1 MAQHPLAG
9 RRLFGGSEKNK
20 LIPIRVLYLITELNM
35 GGAQQALFRLLS
47 GLDRNRYQPTVACL
61 YNGRGQAAQQISQL
75 GIPVIDLGMQ
85 PKWRLDAMWRLHR
98 LVREQ
103 KPVILHAWMIHA
115 NILGRIV
122 GRLNRVPVVIISRR
136 TQNLDGAGREWAN
149 RKLSGWSD
157 ATIAVS
163 ECVRQVEIA
172 QARTDPAKVI
182 TIHNGIEAEWYRQID
197 STVRDRIR
205 RELKTPNEALVIASV
220 GRLHPVK
227 GLAKLL
233 VAMKSVHA
241 RFPEVYLWLV
251 GDGELRSTLEAQ
263 ARQLGLDD
271 VVVFTGTRLDVPEI
285 LTAVDIFTLASH
297 VEGMPNAI
305 LEAMAA
311 GLPVVA
317 TQVGGVPEIVV
328 EGQTGLLVPPAD
340 DKVLAQALLTLIED
354 ASLRRRLGLA
364 GRQRVLGQF
373 DIAVTRQKTVDLYG
387 RLLQEKGIT

>member
-1 MAQHPLAG
+1 M
-9 RRLFGGSEKNK
+9 S
-20 LIPIRVLYLITELNM
+20 ISVLHLITELNM
-35 GGAQQALFRLLS
+35 GGAQQALFRLLA
-47 GLDRNRYQPTVACL
+47 GMDRQQYQPIVVCL
-61 YNGRGQAAQQISQL
+61 YNGRGEVAQQIRQL
-75 GIPVIDLGMQ
+75 DIPVIDLEMQ
-85 PKWRLDAMWRLHR
+85 PKWRLDAVWRLYR
-98 LVREQ
+98 LIQEE
-103 KPVILHAWMIHA
+103 KPVILHVWMFHA

-122 GRLNRVPVVIISRR
+122 GRLNRVPIVIISRR
-136 TQNLDGAGREWAN
+136 TQNLDGVGREWMN

-157 ATIAVS
+157 ATITVS

-182 TIHNGIEAEWYRQID
+182 TVHNGIEVDRYRQID
-197 STVRDRIR
+197 ASVRDRIR

-227 GLAKLL
+227 GFANLL
-233 VAMKSVHA
+233 TAVQSVRA
-241 RFPEVYLWLV
+241 RFPDVFLWLV
-251 GDGELRSTLEAQ
+251 GDGELRIRLEAQ

-328 EGQTGLLVPPAD
+328 DGQTGLLVPPAD
-340 DKVLAQALLTLIED
+340 NTALAQALLKLLED
-354 ASLRRRLGLA
+354 VSLRQRFGLT
-364 GRQRVLGQF
+364 GRQRVREQF
-373 DIAVTRQKTVDLYG
+373 DITVTRQKTVDLYG

>member
-1 MAQHPLAG
+1 LARRPLAG
-9 RRLFGGSEKNK
+9 RRLFSGSEKNK

-47 GLDRNRYQPTVACL
+47 GLDRNRYQPIVACL
-61 YNGRGQAAQQISQL
+61 YNGRSEVAQQINQS
-75 GIPVIDLGMQ
+75 GIRVIDLGMQ
-85 PKWRLDAMWRLHR
+85 PKWRLDAVWRLHR
-98 LVREQ
+98 LVQRE

-136 TQNLDGAGREWAN
+136 TQNLDGVGREWVN

-172 QARTDPAKVI
+172 RARTDPAKVI
-182 TIHNGIEAEWYRQID
+182 TIHNGIEAEQYRQID
-197 STVRDRIR
+197 SMVSDRIR
-205 RELKTPNEALVIASV
+205 RELHTPLEAVVIASV

-227 GLAKLL
+227 GFANLL
-233 VAMKSVHA
+233 TAMKSIHA
-241 RFPEVYLWLV
+241 RFPDVFLWLV
-251 GDGELRSTLEAQ
+251 GDGEQRTALEAQ
-263 ARQLGLDD
+263 VRQLGLEN
-271 VVVFTGTRLDVPEI
+271 VVVFAGMRRDIPEI

-297 VEGMPNAI
+297 VEGMPNAV

-328 EGQTGLLVPPAD
+328 DGQTGLLVPPAD
-340 DKVLAQALLTLIED
+340 VQALARGLLTLIED
-354 ASLRRRLGLA
+354 APLRQRFGVA
-364 GRQRVLGQF
+364 GRQRVFKRF

-387 RLLQEKGIT
+387 RLLQEKGLT

>member
-1 MAQHPLAG
+1 M
-9 RRLFGGSEKNK
+9 S
-20 LIPIRVLYLITELNM
+20 ISVLHLITELNM

-47 GLDRNRYQPTVACL
+47 GLDRQQYRPTVACL
-61 YNGRGQAAQQISQL
+61 DNGRGQAAQQISQL

-85 PKWRLDAMWRLHR
+85 PKWRLDAVWRLHR
-98 LVREQ
+98 LVREE

-136 TQNLDGAGREWAN
+136 TQNLDGLGREWAN
-149 RKLSGWSD
+149 RQLSGWSD
-157 ATIAVS
+157 ATITVS

-172 QARTDPAKVI
+172 QARIDPAKVI
-182 TIHNGIEAEWYRQID
+182 TIHNGIDANQYQHIEM
-197 STVRDRIR
+197 TVRDRIR

-227 GLAKLL
+227 GFANLL
-233 VAMKSVHA
+233 TAMKSVHT
-241 RFPEVYLWLV
+241 RFPEVYLWLI
-251 GDGELRSTLEAQ
+251 GDGELRTTLEAQ

-285 LTAVDIFTLASH
+285 LTAVDIFTLASR

-364 GRQRVLGQF
+364 GRQRVLEQF